1 MPRLLL
7 CQACICSR
15 KSDLF
20 GEADELRAWTCQH
33 RPWSE
38 GNYLCYSW
46 AASLNNNCLFE
57 IIYYMNLYYH
67 FILAYFTILSTS
79 FSIIIIPSC
88 FHWPTML
95 SSIIEWIMFICHSCN
110 WSPKVSTKYL
120 NSSIWSLPSWS
131 MSNFLSDS
139 SNLKGYRVPVIRFT
153 RDSLRAET
161 WKLPKE
167 WGSNIVNKSAHSGSV
182 MYKFMALNK
191 FLSSLEGMTLPG
203 FFLV

>member
-1 MPRLLL
+1 MVALFFIASLFSSLKSLSVCFLNVCWWGVQLVNTLKNQLSLFYPYMHRLLL

-15 KSDLF
+15 KSDRF
-20 GEADELRAWTCQH
+20 GEADEQRAWTCQH

-88 FHWPTML
+88 FHCPTVL

-120 NSSIWSLPSWS
+120 NSSIWSLPS
-131 MSNFLSDS
+131 
-139 SNLKGYRVPVIRFT
+139 
-153 RDSLRAET
+153 
-161 WKLPKE
+161 
-167 WGSNIVNKSAHSGSV
+167 
-182 MYKFMALNK
+182 
-191 FLSSLEGMTLPG
+191 
-203 FFLV
+203 